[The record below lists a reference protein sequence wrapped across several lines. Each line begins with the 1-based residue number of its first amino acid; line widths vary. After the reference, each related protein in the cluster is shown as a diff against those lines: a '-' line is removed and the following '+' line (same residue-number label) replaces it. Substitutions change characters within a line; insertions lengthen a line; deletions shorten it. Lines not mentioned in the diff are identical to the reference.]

1 MKKLPLLTAGALLLT
16 SCAHQHQNVSVK
28 TPQTPLARSAS
39 AMEKQILNAV
49 DAGEGDA
56 ELRLLRARLI
66 NSPESLSARLELGQ
80 AYERRGY
87 PELALD
93 HYRWAATHAPESA
106 DAHLMLARALDHTEH
121 SVEAIVILDSFLV
134 DHPQAG
140 PTLYSWLGIMRDDA
154 GDWKGSEW
162 AYREAMSKASEDHD
176 YLHNNLGFSLMKQG
190 KSDLAAE
197 EFRAALKLNG
207 HSEIARNNL
216 AITLAGGPVANTG
229 EAIVNLQ
236 SLNEPATA
244 HSNLAA
250 VLIEQGKYA
259 EARKELQIALEY
271 NQANPAALKN
281 LELLSNLDGKP
292 VTMPS
297 ASQPEATRWARVRST
312 WRRWFNGDAQPRA
325 QGKTETASRQVRSQS
340 SESKQ

>member
-1 MKKLPLLTAGALLLT
+1 MKRFWTLTAGALLS
-16 SCAHQHQNVSVK
+16 SCAQHNQSAHLK
-28 TPQTPLARSAS
+28 TPPLPPVPTAI
-39 AMEKQILNAV
+39 EKQILNAV

-56 ELRLLRARLI
+56 ELRLLRDRVIASP
-66 NSPESLSARLELGQ
+66 NSVSARLELGQ
-80 AYERRGY
+80 AYERRGC

-93 HYRWAATHAPESA
+93 HYRRAAEQAPESA
-106 DAHLMLARALDHTEH
+106 DAHLMMARALDKSGH
-121 SVEAIVILDSFLV
+121 SAEGIVILDGFLV
-134 DHPQAG
+134 AHPQTG

-162 AYREAMSKASEDHD
+162 AYRQAMSKSPEDHD
-176 YLHNNLGFSLMKQG
+176 YLHNNLGYSLLKQG
-190 KSDLAAE
+190 QNELAAA
-197 EFRAALKLNG
+197 EFRAALKLNP

-216 AITLAGGPVANTG
+216 GIALAGQTS

-236 SLNEPATA
+236 SLNGPATA

-259 EARKELQIALEY
+259 EARKELLTALEY

-292 VTMPS
+292 ITVPVKKAQPTHWARMKS
-297 ASQPEATRWARVRST
+297 AWHRWLGGNTQPEA
-312 WRRWFNGDAQPRA
+312 QE
-325 QGKTETASRQVRSQS
+325 KTQTASQQIRSKS

>member
-1 MKKLPLLTAGALLLT
+1 MKRFWFLTVGGLLLS
-16 SCAHQHQNVSVK
+16 SCAQHNQSAHLK
-28 TPQTPLARSAS
+28 TPPLPPAPP

-49 DAGEGDA
+49 DAGDGDA
-56 ELRLLRARLI
+56 ELRLLRDRVIA
-66 NSPESLSARLELGQ
+66 SPSSVSARLELGQ

-87 PELALD
+87 AELALD
-93 HYRWAATHAPESA
+93 HYRKAAEQTPESA
-106 DAHLMLARALDHTEH
+106 DAHLMMARALDHSGH
-121 SVEAIVILDSFLV
+121 SAEAIIILDGFLAA
-134 DHPQAG
+134 HPQTG

-162 AYREAMSKASEDHD
+162 AYREAMSKSLEDHD
-176 YLHNNLGFSLMKQG
+176 YLHNNLGFSLLKQG
-190 KSDLAAE
+190 QNELAAA
-197 EFRAALKLNG
+197 EFRTALKLNP

-216 AITLAGGPVANTG
+216 GIALSARAS

-259 EARKELQIALEY
+259 EARKELQTALEY

-281 LELLSNLDGKP
+281 LELLSSLDGKP
-292 VTMPS
+292 IILPS
-297 ASQPEATRWARVRST
+297 ITAQPTRWVRMKSAWQRWLAGTPQPGTLEKTQTASQEVRS
-312 WRRWFNGDAQPRA
+312 
-325 QGKTETASRQVRSQS
+325 KS

>member
-1 MKKLPLLTAGALLLT
+1 MNRLSLAAGGLLLS
-16 SCAHQHQNVSVK
+16 SCAQHNQTAASIK
-28 TPQTPLARSAS
+28 TPPKTPPAPS

-56 ELRLLRARLI
+56 ELRLLRARVI
-66 NSPESLSARLELGQ
+66 DSPKSVSARLELGQ

-87 PELALD
+87 AELALD
-93 HYRWAATHAPESA
+93 HYRKAAEQAPESA
-106 DAHLMLARALDHTEH
+106 EAHLLMARALDHTGH
-121 SVEAIVILDSFLV
+121 SAEAIVLLDSFLEA
-134 DHPQAG
+134 HPQTE

-162 AYREAMSKASEDHD
+162 AYREAMSKAPEDHD
-176 YLHNNLGFSLMKQG
+176 YLHNNLGFSLLKQG
-190 KSDLAAE
+190 QNDLAAA
-197 EFRAALKLNG
+197 EFRAALKLNP

-216 AITLAGGPVANTG
+216 GIALSAQTS

-259 EARKELQIALEY
+259 EARKELQTALEY
-271 NQANPAALKN
+271 NQSNPAALKN
-281 LELLSNLDGKP
+281 LELLSSLDGKP
-292 VTMPS
+292 MTVPTVTAQPNRWVRIKS
-297 ASQPEATRWARVRST
+297 A
-312 WRRWFNGDAQPRA
+312 WRRRFGGDVRPRA
-325 QGKTETASRQVRSQS
+325 QEKTQTASQ
-340 SESKQ
+340 